1 MISDGDLTSMESFGR
16 HIVAGAQCVQLRGPS
31 QFRDLVSIILFI
43 QLRRL
48 IVRTFPFFFFSFL
61 FFFLFSSEKES

>member
-1 MISDGDLTSMESFGR
+1 MISDGDLASMESFGR

-31 QFRDLVSIILFI
+31 QFRNLVSVILFI

-48 IVRTFPFFFFSFL
+48 IVRIIPPVFIY
-61 FFFLFSSEKES
+61 